1 MYLKSIAVSLNGHGT
16 VFVVYPNGTEV
27 RFIDTTEAGVGRVEL
42 NVDPNSSQ
50 YYVETTRAQ
59 FDQLVDGAT
68 VKALNDGVGCYSR
81 RRWCADGR
89 KETTV
94 NYLAKVGNALHLDP
108 KSVIAEIGGILD
120 TEKMDDYRLLLTWAV
135 EDNSVY
141 FEYPLK
147 KWCVD
152 ANLQFDTVREAL
164 KAIFGDP
171 KLTEESMR
179 SLYIKALE
187 QRVLTYVRDREE
199 INVPAMRNAYNGIIH
214 LATKVG
220 GNMARLALEVAPS
233 EQLPRVVDSAVESI
247 SSALEQRG
255 NIKEQNAGLF
265 GQPSYQFQ
273 PHQPWPG
280 PIEPGFQ
287 RGEVA
292 TMPAPGHYHR

>member
-16 VFVVYPNGTEV
+16 IFVVYPNGTEV

-42 NVDPNSSQ
+42 TVDPNSSQ

-68 VKALNDGVGCYSR
+68 VKALNDGNGCYSR

-108 KSVIAEIGGILD
+108 ESVIAEIGGILD

-135 EDNSVY
+135 EDKSIY

-152 ANLQFDTVREAL
+152 ANLQFDTVRETL

-199 INVPAMRNAYNGIIH
+199 INVPAMRNAYNGVVH
-214 LATKVG
+214 LATMVG

-247 SSALEQRG
+247 ASALVERG
-255 NIKEQNAGLF
+255 NVKEQNAGAF
-265 GQPSYQFQ
+265 GQHPLQFQ
-273 PHQPWPG
+273 PMQRWPQPFD
-280 PIEPGFQ
+280 PGFQ
-287 RGEVA
+287 RDEMA
-292 TMPAPGHYHR
+292 TMAAPCRYRG